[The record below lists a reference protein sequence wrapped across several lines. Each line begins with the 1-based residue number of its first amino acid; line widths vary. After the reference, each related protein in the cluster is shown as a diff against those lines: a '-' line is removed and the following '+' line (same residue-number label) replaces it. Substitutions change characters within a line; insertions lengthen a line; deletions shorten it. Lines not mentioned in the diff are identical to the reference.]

1 MFCAFLALTS
11 HIYMA
16 IRDSVLLCNNR
27 HLSASIAF
35 HVFSVLKLLYW
46 RNNWLHLIFTNI
58 SDFGVGF
65 LSQKFH
71 LHVKMFLHWRTECF
85 VFTQSSFLQ
94 VIMLED
100 IRVHWKV
107 KMSMKVKVIHR
118 WGFFC
123 YFIEIKL
130 LSKLKMY
137 WGKNMNVTSI
147 PFTWAQ
153 WIPLSAVLR
162 PGGKFNTFW
171 IRLGFLCWTESC
183 INSLV
188 MSLRITLS
196 HSLIKQGFLKA
207 WTCPRLNVFLS
218 SRPPSGLVPIPSRY
232 FRLFG
237 IPLQKSLYVP
247 P

>member
-1 MFCAFLALTS
+1 
-11 HIYMA
+11 
-16 IRDSVLLCNNR
+16 
-27 HLSASIAF
+27 
-35 HVFSVLKLLYW
+35 
-46 RNNWLHLIFTNI
+46 
-58 SDFGVGF
+58 
-65 LSQKFH
+65 
-71 LHVKMFLHWRTECF
+71 
-85 VFTQSSFLQ
+85 
-94 VIMLED
+94 
-100 IRVHWKV
+100 
-107 KMSMKVKVIHR
+107 
-118 WGFFC
+118 
-123 YFIEIKL
+123 
-130 LSKLKMY
+130 MY

-237 IPLQKSLYVP
+237 IPLQKSIVCTSLEEQHLASSTCNATVWP
-247 P
+247 PWAIPFLSATSSGTLLSKTLFMFICKDIFKALCILNVHLLFRFSS